1 MFSRTEDF
9 LSVVIP
15 VYNEEK
21 IAREF
26 FEKLKGEIQHLC
38 ITYEIIAVNDGSHDH
53 SHEILK
59 SISDIIVI
67 HNPYNL
73 GYGASLKKGLKAARG
88 NWILIMDSDGTYP
101 VEKISD
107 FLEYVNVYDMVVGN
121 RNHKRDALGRK
132 PAKWIL
138 KKLASFLVGRDIPDL
153 NSGMRVFRRDLALE
167 FFDLYPSGFSF
178 TTTITIAFFVN
189 DYTIQYIGIPYYKRV
204 GDSNIRPWH
213 FFDFMALVMKL
224 ILYFKPL
231 KMLFIPIISLFSL
244 GVAKAIKDI
253 ITIRSIGNL
262 ALILILFSFQ
272 ILTMALVLK
281 IITKKNLQ

>member
-1 MFSRTEDF
+1 MFSSQQDF
-9 LSVVIP
+9 LSIIIP

-26 FEKLKGEIQHLC
+26 FEKLKQEMRKRVIN
-38 ITYEIIAVNDGSHDH
+38 YEIIAVNDGSEDH

-59 SISDIIVI
+59 SIKDILVI

-73 GYGASLKKGLKAARG
+73 GYGASLKKGLKAAHG
-88 NWILIMDSDGTYP
+88 NWVLIMDSDGTYP
-101 VEKISD
+101 VERISD
-107 FLEYVNVYDMVVGN
+107 LLEYTNVYDMVVGN
-121 RNHKRDALGRK
+121 RNHKKDALGRK

-153 NSGMRVFRRDLALE
+153 NSGMRVFRKDLALE
-167 FFDLYPSGFSF
+167 FFDLYPSGFSL
-178 TTTITIAFFVN
+178 TTTITMAFFVN
-189 DYTIQYIGIPYYKRV
+189 DYAVRYVSIPYYKRV
-204 GDSNIRPWH
+204 GDSSIRPWH

-231 KMLFIPIISLFSL
+231 KMLFIPIIFLFSL

-262 ALILILFSFQ
+262 ALILIVFSFQ